1 VGFNT
6 FYWHGCVLPTPELER
21 ARIALA
27 SATAYDGLQSS
38 LRALLES
45 NEEAAVAM
53 ALDHYARSESVSRQ
67 GLGSPFSSLQRL
79 VLSRARDL
87 LRSHQPPLGRAHG
100 AAIEDATYASA
111 LGAMLNLAEGDD
123 QALIADVLARSGEPS
138 VRLSAALAATS
149 ALQSAAVPESR
160 LLDELK
166 RVALDPGADSHER
179 QAAVNA
185 IAATRG
191 GAAAE
196 LLENIVRD
204 ADAQTQAAAALA
216 LLDIDTLTY
225 RDTVRRAAARWPAD
239 TPHPADEVRDI
250 LDGSE

>member
-1 VGFNT
+1 MGFNT
-6 FYWHGCVLPTPELER
+6 FYWHGYALRDPDLER
-21 ARIALA
+21 ARADLA
-27 SATAYDGLQSS
+27 SATRYDGLQDS

-53 ALDHYARSESVSRQ
+53 ALDHFAHSEAASRHGQ
-67 GLGSPFSSLQRL
+67 GSPFSSMQRL

-87 LRSHQPPLGRAHG
+87 LRSHHEPLGRAHG

-138 VRLSAALAATS
+138 VRLSAALAAAS
-149 ALQSAAVPESR
+149 ALQSGAVPEPR
-160 LLDELK
+160 LLNELK
-166 RVALDPGADSHER
+166 RLVLDPVADSHER

-185 IAATRG
+185 IATTRG
-191 GAAAE
+191 GPVAE
-196 LLENIVRD
+196 LLEEIVRD

-216 LLDIDTLTY
+216 LLDIDTLRY

-239 TPHPADEVRDI
+239 APHPADEVRDM